1 LQLFQNREELL
12 AELAKSFATLNGL
25 LPRVQIQANVFDDP
39 RMQYCVEMLYA
50 DIIRY
55 FHAML
60 RFYEEGRAK
69 RIWKSFVQPF
79 SLRFGDIAERVNMQ
93 SRVISGLAAAL
104 SQERQ
109 QKSEALLRQTH
120 DVLLDMRRDLACK

>member
-1 LQLFQNREELL
+1 M
-12 AELAKSFATLNGL
+12 LNGL

-39 RMQYCVEMLYA
+39 RMQYCVQMLYA

-55 FHAML
+55 FHAMF

-79 SLRFGDIAERVNMQ
+79 SLRFDDIAERVDMQ

-109 QKSEALLRQTH
+109 QKSEALIRQTH
-120 DVLLDMRRDLACK
+120 DVLLDMRRDLAGK